1 MNVKSVIKL
10 RHRKAQL
17 FKLLTQLATASGLIL
32 IVAIFAYLISKG
44 LKHLDFDFFT
54 HYASRSPE
62 RAGIKAALIGSLYI
76 LTMTTVLAVPIGVGT
91 AVFFEEYLRP
101 SKIKNLLE
109 LNISNLAGVPSIIF
123 GVLGLSFFVRFLG
136 WERSLVSGSM
146 TLSILIL
153 PVIVIATRSALA
165 EVPRSIKESAYA
177 LGANKKQMIWSHLI
191 PNALP
196 GICSGI
202 IMALGR
208 AIGESAPLIMVG
220 ALSFVAYTP
229 ESMWD
234 SFTVL
239 PVQIFNWASRPQ
251 PEFQSV
257 AASAI
262 LVLLVIVIIF
272 TATTTFIRQKFAKKK
287 ANY

>member
-1 MNVKSVIKL
+1 MKSF
-10 RHRKAQL
+10 RHQKAEA
-17 FKLLTQLATASGLIL
+17 FRLLTLFATFSGLFL
-32 IVAIFAYLISKG
+32 IVAIFGYLIYMG
-44 LKHLDFDFFT
+44 TGHLDADFFT
-54 HYASRSPE
+54 SYASRIPG
-62 RAGIKAALIGSLYI
+62 RAGIKAALIGTLYI
-76 LTMTTVLAVPIGVGT
+76 MLMTMAISIPIGVGT
-91 AVFFEEYLRP
+91 AVFFEEYLKP

-109 LNISNLAGVPSIIF
+109 LNIANLAGVPSIIF
-123 GVLGLSFFVRFLG
+123 GVLGLTFFVRILG

-153 PVIVIATRSALA
+153 PVIVIATRAALA
-165 EVPRSIKESAYA
+165 EVPRTIKESAYA
-177 LGANKKQMIWSHLI
+177 LGANKKQMIWHHLI

-251 PEFQSV
+251 PEFQAV

-262 LVLLVIVIIF
+262 LVLLVIVIMF
-272 TATTTFIRQKFAKKK
+272 TTATTLIRQKFAKKK

>member
-1 MNVKSVIKL
+1 MTSL
-10 RHRKAQL
+10 RHRRAQL
-17 FKLLTQLATASGLIL
+17 FRFLTWSAAIFGLLL
-32 IVAIFAYLISKG
+32 IVAIFGYLIQQG
-44 LKHLDFDFFT
+44 MAHLDGAFFEN
-54 HYASRSPE
+54 YASRIPAK
-62 RAGIKAALIGSLYI
+62 AGIKAALAGTLYVMA
-76 LTMTTVLAVPIGVGT
+76 LTMFIAVPIGVGT
-91 AVFFEEYLRP
+91 AIFFEEYLRP
-101 SKIKNLLE
+101 SKLKGLLE

-136 WERSLVSGSM
+136 WERSIISGSL
-146 TLSILIL
+146 TLAILLL
-153 PVIVIATRSALA
+153 PVIVIATRSALT
-165 EVPRSIKESAYA
+165 EVPRTIKESAYA
-177 LGANKKQMIWSHLI
+177 LGATKEQMIWYHLA

-202 IMALGR
+202 IIALGR

-229 ESMWD
+229 ESVWD

-251 PEFQSV
+251 PEFQAV

-262 LVLLVIVIIF
+262 LVLLALVIIF
-272 TATTTFIRQKFAKKK
+272 TALTTLIRQKFAKKK

>member
-1 MNVKSVIKL
+1 MNQI

-17 FKLLTQLATASGLIL
+17 FRVATLSATLWGLFL
-32 IVAIFAYLISKG
+32 IVAIFSYLIYMG
-44 LKHLDFDFFT
+44 VGHLSAEFFQN
-54 HYASRSPE
+54 YASRIPE
-62 RAGIKAALIGSLYI
+62 RAGIKAALVGTLYLMSL
-76 LTMTTVLAVPIGVGT
+76 TVLISVPIGVGT

-101 SKIKNLLE
+101 SKLKNLLE
-109 LNISNLAGVPSIIF
+109 LNIANLAGVPSIIF
-123 GVLGLSFFVRFLG
+123 GVLGLSIFVRFFK
-136 WERSLVSGSM
+136 WERSLISGAM
-146 TLSILIL
+146 TLSVLIL
-153 PVIVIATRSALA
+153 PVIVIATRAALA
-165 EVPRSIKESAYA
+165 EVPRTIKESAYA

-251 PEFQSV
+251 PEFQAV

-272 TATTTFIRQKFAKKK
+272 TATTTYIRQKFAKKK

>member
-1 MNVKSVIKL
+1 MRARRSQIF
-10 RHRKAQL
+10 R
-17 FKLLTQLATASGLIL
+17 LLTWGATMLGLLL
-32 IVAIFAYLISKG
+32 IVGIFAYLTTKG
-44 LKHLDFDFFT
+44 LAHLDLEFFQNF
-54 HYASRSPE
+54 ASRVPE
-62 RAGIKAALIGSLYI
+62 QAGIKAALVGTLYI
-76 LTMTTVLAVPIGVGT
+76 LGLTTIIAVPIGIGT
-91 AVFFEEYLRP
+91 AIFFEEYLRR
-101 SKIKNLLE
+101 SKLKNLLE

-123 GVLGLSFFVRFLG
+123 GVLGLSVFVRFLA
-136 WERSLVSGSM
+136 WERSIVSGAM
-146 TLSILIL
+146 TLSILVL

-165 EVPRSIKESAYA
+165 EVPRSIKESAFA
-177 LGANKKQMIWSHLI
+177 LGSSKEQMIWHHLI

-196 GICSGI
+196 GICSGVI
-202 IMALGR
+202 IALGR

-229 ESMWD
+229 NSMWD

-251 PEFQSV
+251 PEFQAV

-262 LVLLVIVIIF
+262 LVLLAIVVTF
-272 TATTTFIRQKFAKKK
+272 TAITTIIRQKFAKKK